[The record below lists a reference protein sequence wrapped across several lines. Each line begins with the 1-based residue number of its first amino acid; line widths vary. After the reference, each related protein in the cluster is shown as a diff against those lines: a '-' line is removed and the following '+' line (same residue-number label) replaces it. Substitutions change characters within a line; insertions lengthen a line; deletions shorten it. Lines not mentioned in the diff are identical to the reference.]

1 MQILLS
7 IASQFQNLRST
18 YFRFPISFLIITF
31 LKSAPKLPLKHPYHF
46 TQLSLAKFSGIPR
59 LKLSLFFNQDTR
71 WR

>member
-7 IASQFQNLRST
+7 ISSPLFNFFLT

-31 LKSAPKLPLKHPYHF
+31 LKSAPKPSLSPFSHF
-46 TQLSLAKFSGIPR
+46 SQLLLAKSSGIPR
-59 LKLSLFFNQDTR
+59 LKLSLFFNQNTR